1 MSSTL
6 LNILLVAL
14 LAAVVFVLLRGLLNM
29 ARGGSSEKS
38 NVLMRYRVL
47 FQAIA
52 IIVAVALLWLNSQGN
67 G

>member
-1 MSSTL
+1 MSSTV
-6 LNILLVAL
+6 LNILLIAL

-29 ARGGSSEKS
+29 ARGGSPEKS

-52 IIVAVALLWLNSQGN
+52 IAVAVALLWLNSQGN